1 MSFGAGYPAFF
12 ISVRLCTVFLLVK
25 KMDEKKEMMLTKEE
39 QKVIELMRSLSFGE
53 LRVIINNSKAIR
65 VEEIKKSIQL

>member
-1 MSFGAGYPAFF
+1 
-12 ISVRLCTVFLLVK
+12 
-25 KMDEKKEMMLTKEE
+25 MDEKKENVMLTKEE
-39 QKVIELMRSLSFGE
+39 LKVIELMRSVSFGE